1 MNFIYNFFPQK
12 LIEAAGWTIFH
23 SLWQGAIISVLLG
36 VVLLIAG
43 KKSAKLR
50 YNFSLAALIVAFLL
64 SAATFIQVYNS
75 TDKDTSSV
83 NQTISSALFTDPV
96 TQNYLS
102 QKNINSDK
110 DIVEALENYFA
121 QHLNLI
127 VTLWLAGFIIF
138 SVRFVGGVI
147 YVQKLRSSG
156 INLVENE
163 YWFYRLKELADSLE
177 LKQIIKIYES
187 AKVKTPI
194 TLGYLKPIILLPIG
208 MLCGLPQE
216 QIEAIILHE
225 LAHIKRYDFLFNL
238 IQTVIETIFFY
249 HPAVWWISSVIKNE
263 RENCCDDLTL
273 KLCSGSLVY
282 FKALYNLQQI
292 CSEEKDI
299 VLAALGKRNQLFRR
313 INRMNSNNKNTSYG
327 AKFATFAVM
336 LVLFAAASIYSTSS
350 GRENTLNVVTASFVN
365 PFNVLNE
372 NTDLK
377 SLPGNVTPTPDTSS
391 IKKGKKTLKF
401 DDDDKRYKAK
411 LNNGKLEELYIDG
424 DKVDQKDLQKYEG
437 KVAERVG
444 EYDSAMNEFRGNMKE
459 FKEKM
464 KTLKEKMNKFG
475 KGNGYYYGFNHDTD
489 FPPNI
494 DSADWKEMMEN
505 IQHGIKESFANHSFH
520 IPPVPPINI
529 PPVHIPPINIPPIH
543 IPKIDWNNDED
554 CDSFDN
560 EEFKE
565 SMKEWKDNFKKEMEH
580 FKFDMK
586 DFNANMDK
594 FKKEMKKNGPGSE
607 SFKKSMKKLKENMS
621 KLKEELRPLKE
632 FINEMKE
639 ELVKDNLVK
648 DEDDIDNLTLS
659 QNEMIVNDKKVP
671 EDLHK
676 KYLELYKKHFGKE
689 LKGDKKFVIN
699 N

>member
-1 MNFIYNFFPQK
+1 MNFIYNFFPQE

-23 SLWQGAIISVLLG
+23 SLWQGVIISVLLG
-36 VVLLIAG
+36 VVLLISG

-50 YNFSLAALIVAFLL
+50 YNFSLAALIVTFLL
-64 SAATFIQVYNS
+64 SAATFIQIYNT
-75 TDKDTSSV
+75 TDKDNFSGS
-83 NQTISSALFTDPV
+83 QTISSSLFTDQLA
-96 TQNYLS
+96 QNYNVPA
-102 QKNINSDK
+102 KINSDK
-110 DIVEALENYFA
+110 DVIEVLENYFA
-121 QHLNLI
+121 QHLNFI
-127 VTLWLAGFIIF
+127 VTMWLAGFIIF
-138 SVRFVGGVI
+138 SIRFGGGVL
-147 YVQKLRSSG
+147 YVQKLRTSG
-156 INLVENE
+156 INLVDNE
-163 YWFYRLKELADSLE
+163 YWFYRLKELAGSLE

-208 MLCGLPQE
+208 MLSGLPQD
-216 QIEAIILHE
+216 QVEAIILHE

-238 IQTVIETIFFY
+238 IQTLIETIFFY

-292 CSEEKDI
+292 CSEERDI

-313 INRMNSNNKNTSYG
+313 INRMNSNSKNTSYG

-350 GRENTLNVVTASFVN
+350 GREKTLNVVTASFVN

-372 NTDLK
+372 DTDLK
-377 SLPGNVTPTPDTSS
+377 SQPGNITPIPDTSS
-391 IKKGKKTLKF
+391 IKKGKRTLKF

-437 KVAERVG
+437 KVTERVD
-444 EYDSAMNEFRGNMKE
+444 EYDSAMNEFHGNMKE

-464 KTLKEKMNKFG
+464 KTLKDKMKKFRG
-475 KGNGYYYGFNHDTD
+475 SNNYYYGFDNESV
-489 FPPNI
+489 FPPNT
-494 DSADWKEMMEN
+494 DSADWKEMMKN
-505 IQHGIKESFANHSFH
+505 IQHGIKENFANHSFH
-520 IPPVPPINI
+520 IPPVPPIHI
-529 PPVHIPPINIPPIH
+529 PPVHIPPIHIPPIN
-543 IPKIDWNNDED
+543 IPKIDWDSTWN
-554 CDSFDN
+554 CDSFN
-560 EEFKE
+560 KEEFKE
-565 SMKEWKDNFKKEMEH
+565 SMKEWGKNFKKEMEH
-580 FKFDMK
+580 FKIDMK
-586 DFNANMDK
+586 NFNVNMDE
-594 FKKEMKKNGPGSE
+594 FKEEMKKNGPNSE
-607 SFKKSMKKLKENMS
+607 SFKKSMEDLKKKMG
-621 KLKEELRPLKE
+621 KLNEELRPLKE

-639 ELVKDNLVK
+639 ELVKDNLIK

-659 QNEMIVNDKKVP
+659 QNEMIVNDKKAP

-689 LKGDKKFVIN
+689 LKGDKKFRLN
-699 N
+699 D